1 MAQQNHEIEFVEVKA
16 EDIMSERQG
25 LYDAFMASIPW
36 AVGATVA
43 ILVLIYLIWG

>member
-25 LYDAFMASIPW
+25 LYNAFMASIPW
-36 AVGATVA
+36 AVGATVVL
-43 ILVLIYLIWG
+43 LVLIYLIWG